1 MKGDDEP
8 EVNKESYDKLE
19 TIKNKVEDLKDKLN
33 LPKEFLD
40 NKKVNFGFSF
50 SVNDAGLKIDFHD
63 ENHNSMSQTFIDFN
77 KNDFDSINQMV
88 SKYVT
93 ALSMLMLN
101 FNKINVNEKT
111 INK

>member
-1 MKGDDEP
+1 
-8 EVNKESYDKLE
+8 
-19 TIKNKVEDLKDKLN
+19 
-33 LPKEFLD
+33 
-40 NKKVNFGFSF
+40 
-50 SVNDAGLKIDFHD
+50 
-63 ENHNSMSQTFIDFN
+63 MSQTFIDFN